1 MAKAGSEYQQLVALV
16 GKALYPGYE
25 VRVGQWVMGP
35 DGEREVDVEVRG
47 LSDGKSHFLLIECK
61 DWRRPVGIEEIDA
74 LDSKRADL
82 GADAAMI
89 CSNSGFTPKA
99 LRKSARLGIEAVS
112 ALAVGNALVRLV
124 LERDF
129 VAKRLSVDSWTLEVF
144 LTEEGKKRFPE
155 KWDARDL
162 RYQSLPLVNWLN
174 DRSLELLTRISHTVA
189 RKSGRF
195 LL

>member
-174 DRSLELLTRISHTVA
+174 DRSLELLTRISHQ
-189 RKSGRF
+189 
-195 LL
+195 L